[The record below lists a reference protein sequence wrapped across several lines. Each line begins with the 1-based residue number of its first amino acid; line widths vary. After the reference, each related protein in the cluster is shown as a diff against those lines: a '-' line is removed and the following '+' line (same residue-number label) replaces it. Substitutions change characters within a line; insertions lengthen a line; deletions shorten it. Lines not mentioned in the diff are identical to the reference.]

1 MLYSLHHSTVQI
13 FGIKAVKKL
22 IAAIFLLSSSAAY
35 AQCIGS
41 NAMSTCYDNNGN
53 TYQVSRMGGMTTVHG
68 RNSNTGSSWSQTSNT
83 IGNSTYTNGRAS
95 NGQTW
100 NETQTNMGGTRMI
113 YGRNSQGQSY
123 SHTCNQF
130 GCN

>member
-1 MLYSLHHSTVQI
+1 M
-13 FGIKAVKKL
+13 KKL
-22 IAAIFLLSSSAAY
+22 IALGLFCVSSVAS
-35 AQCIGS
+35 AQCIGT
-41 NAMSTCYDNNGN
+41 NALSTCYDNNGK
-53 TYQVSRMGGMTTVHG
+53 TYQVNRMGGMTTVNG

-100 NETQTNMGGTRMI
+100 NETQTNMGSTRMI

-123 SHTCNQF
+123 IHTCNQF

>member
-1 MLYSLHHSTVQI
+1 M
-13 FGIKAVKKL
+13 KKM
-22 IAAIFLLSSSAAY
+22 IAFALFCASSVAS
-35 AQCIGS
+35 AQCIGTK
-41 NAMSTCYDNNGN
+41 ALSTCYDNNGN
-53 TYQVSRMGGMTTVHG
+53 TYQVSRMGGMTTVNG

-100 NETQTNMGGTRMI
+100 NETQTNMGGTKMI
-113 YGRNSQGQSY
+113 YGRNSKGQSY
-123 SHTCNQF
+123 NHTCNQF